1 MAGTIWVYVKGEQKP
16 TAENALVYAESGHS
30 CSGTKSALVYKK
42 EHVLPESD
50 KQMVNIAR
58 KLAEEKGMKLQ
69 ICDVSSRTGSLR
81 ARLAHVGKTPTMIV
95 GNRRIVESITE
106 EKLSSI
112 LERTRSPQPIDTH

>member
-30 CSGTKSALVYKK
+30 CSGAKSALVYKK
-42 EHVLPESD
+42 EHVLPESH

-81 ARLAHVGKTPTMIV
+81 ARLARVSKTPTMIV

-106 EKLSSI
+106 E
-112 LERTRSPQPIDTH
+112 RAC